1 MTRCAAGNAF
11 SASAEGLQEF
21 LARAAPS
28 SSPPESRAM
37 QGKKL
42 MDWRDTEK
50 PAFWVFNAAA
60 AGFSFFGDVWINVSS
75 GGACSSFD
83 AFYRELRG

>member
-1 MTRCAAGNAF
+1 
-11 SASAEGLQEF
+11 
-21 LARAAPS
+21 
-28 SSPPESRAM
+28 M

-42 MDWRDTEK
+42 MDWRNTEK

-60 AGFSFFGDVWINVSS
+60 ASFSFFGDVWINVSS

>member
-1 MTRCAAGNAF
+1 MR
-11 SASAEGLQEF
+11 
-21 LARAAPS
+21 
-28 SSPPESRAM
+28 
-37 QGKKL
+37 GKKL
-42 MDWRDTEK
+42 MDWSDTEK

-60 AGFSFFGDVWINVSS
+60 AGFSFFGDVLINVSS